1 MLSLVQVST
10 VRLETFII
18 ITDPNKLSITP
29 DNTLLLLHVSTVRL
43 EILIIHRSWLS
54 IGGLL
59 QIKRCY
65 YTCIIT
71 GLYCETIDTL
81 FSQIPTKY

>member
-29 DNTLLLLHVSTVRL
+29 DNTLLLLH
-43 EILIIHRSWLS
+43 
-54 IGGLL
+54 
-59 QIKRCY
+59 
-65 YTCIIT
+65 
-71 GLYCETIDTL
+71 ETFINIFTN
-81 FSQIPTKY
+81 PN